1 MTRAASLVAVAAVA
15 AAGPPVQQTAKQAL
29 AHGATKA
36 VVVLVDHGRVYA
48 GSQPHVASPQLLR
61 FRIGSVTKTFTATI
75 VMQLVQAKK
84 ISLGA
89 PLTRYLPWAGTKAKQ
104 MTIRDLLD
112 HQSGLANYTEF
123 PVWLTRA
130 DASKSIRPRAV
141 LAFALQQPLT
151 SKPGTAWRYSN
162 TNYVALGL
170 VIEAVTKHT
179 YAQELEQRIVG
190 PLKLTATTLP
200 TTRKVK
206 GLIDQGTNPWL
217 PWAAGALVSDATD
230 LARFYTALLGGK
242 LVSKATLHDDGADG
256 RRRRRQRRARALLR
270 APLVRYRVGPRRRHP
285 RLQQSRHR
293 ERRRQAGAR
302 RGGAGAAHRLVGGRA
317 APLPLTRAHWA
328 SCISSPLPPPPSH
341 LRRGSTRRSTSR
353 SRRSGR
359 RRSSRARSTGR
370 R

>member
-48 GSQPHVASPQLLR
+48 GSQPQAARPQLLR

-89 PLTRYLPWAGTKAKQ
+89 PLLRYLPWAGTKAKDVS
-104 MTIRDLLD
+104 IRDLLD

-141 LAFALQQPLT
+141 LEFALQQPPT

-179 YAQELEQRIVG
+179 YAQELEQRIVR
-190 PLKLTATTLP
+190 PLALTATTLP

-206 GLIDQGTNPWL
+206 GLADQGTNPWL
-217 PWAAGALVSDATD
+217 AWSSGALVSDATD

-242 LVSKATLHDDGADG
+242 LVSQATLHEMEQTVAAGGGRDGLGLFSAPLSCGTAWGHDGGILDYNSRVIATADG
-256 RRRRRQRRARALLR
+256 RRVLVEAARG
-270 APLVRYRVGPRRRHP
+270 PLTAW
-285 RLQQSRHR
+285 S
-293 ERRRQAGAR
+293 A
-302 RGGAGAAHRLVGGRA
+302 A
-317 APLPLTRAHWA
+317 APLLCR
-328 SCISSPLPPPPSH
+328 
-341 LRRGSTRRSTSR
+341 
-353 SRRSGR
+353 
-359 RRSSRARSTGR
+359 
-370 R
+370 